1 MCFVAGC
8 SSVEVA
14 NGQVLQ
20 CTYKSSD
27 LAWEMQGYSFSAK
40 VYIIPL
46 ESYHLILGGQWLLT
60 LEEIRWN
67 FDKLSM
73 NFMLKEIK
81 VTLIGESCLVKK
93 ETCPAY
99 SESE

>member
-1 MCFVAGC
+1 M
-8 SSVEVA
+8 
-14 NGQVLQ
+14 LQ
-20 CTYKSSD
+20 CTYKCSD

-60 LEEIRWN
+60 LGEIRWN